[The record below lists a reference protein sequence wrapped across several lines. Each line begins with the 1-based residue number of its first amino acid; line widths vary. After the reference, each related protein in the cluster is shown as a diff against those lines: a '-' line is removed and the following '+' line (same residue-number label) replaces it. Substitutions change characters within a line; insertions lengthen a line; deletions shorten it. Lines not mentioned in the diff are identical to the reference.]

1 MNKTVTEIAVEAGLI
16 SKSAANRL
24 GKSSKAP
31 MVVALIREAHINE
44 AALYGA
50 MKKSLRL
57 PLLDIASAVA
67 DPEIVR
73 ELAAEVATRL
83 RALPLSASL
92 DGNRKVLRVAMADPT
107 DLVAIAEL
115 EETSN
120 SDLEL
125 CLLPLTVLEGMIDR
139 IYRAYSTAVVQRP
152 TARPQD
158 FVDNIFVTKGR
169 RRKTGV
175 AHLGGF
181 EENEISVTAQVPL
194 DALDRLAT
202 TSDSDG
208 EVDLTAPATSWRD
221 LELRFRGLYRALIM
235 KGVLSASDVVDAI
248 AALKV
253 EDQE

>member
-1 MNKTVTEIAVEAGLI
+1 MTKTVTEIAVEAGLI

-24 GKSSKAP
+24 GKTSKAP
-31 MVVALIREAHINE
+31 MVVALVREAHVNE
-44 AALYGA
+44 AALYSA
-50 MKKSLRL
+50 MKKALRL
-57 PLLDIASAVA
+57 PLLDVASAVA
-67 DPEIVR
+67 DPETVR
-73 ELAAEVATRL
+73 ELPAEVAARL
-83 RALPLSASL
+83 RALPLSTAL

-115 EETSN
+115 EETSD

-125 CLLPLTVLEGMIDR
+125 CLLPLSVLEEMIDR

-175 AHLGGF
+175 AQIGGF
-181 EENEISVTAQVPL
+181 DENEISVTAQVPL
-194 DALDRLAT
+194 VSLA
-202 TSDSDG
+202 SLANAADSEAD
-208 EVDLTAPATSWRD
+208 VDLTAPAASWRD

-235 KGVLSASDVVDAI
+235 KGVLSASDVVEAI
-248 AALKV
+248 AALKA

>member
-1 MNKTVTEIAVEAGLI
+1 MTKTVTEIAVEAGLI

-24 GKSSKAP
+24 GKTSKSP
-31 MVVALIREAHINE
+31 MVVALVREAHINE

-50 MKKSLRL
+50 MKKALRL
-57 PLLDIASAVA
+57 PLLDVASAVA
-67 DPEIVR
+67 DPETVR
-73 ELAAEVATRL
+73 ELPAEVAARL
-83 RALPLSASL
+83 RVLPLSTAL

-115 EETSN
+115 EDTSDC
-120 SDLEL
+120 DLEL
-125 CLLPLTVLEGMIDR
+125 CLLPLSVLEEMIDR

-175 AHLGGF
+175 VQIGGF
-181 EENEISVTAQVPL
+181 DENEISVTAQVPL
-194 DALDRLAT
+194 VSLA
-202 TSDSDG
+202 SLASAADSEG
-208 EVDLTAPATSWRD
+208 EVDLTAPAASWRD

-235 KGVLSASDVVDAI
+235 KGVLSASDVVDAM
-248 AALKV
+248 AALKA
-253 EDQE
+253 EEQE

>member
-1 MNKTVTEIAVEAGLI
+1 MTKTVTEIAVEAGLI
-16 SKSAANRL
+16 SKAAANRL

-31 MVVALIREAHINE
+31 MVVALIREAHISE

-57 PLLDIASAVA
+57 PLLDVASAVA
-67 DPEIVR
+67 DPETVR
-73 ELAAEVATRL
+73 ELPAEVAARL
-83 RALPLSASL
+83 RALPLSATL

-115 EETSN
+115 EDTSD

-125 CLLPLTVLEGMIDR
+125 CLLPLSVLEEMIER

-152 TARPQD
+152 SARPQD

-169 RRKTGV
+169 RRKTGL
-175 AHLGGF
+175 AQISGF
-181 EENEISVTAQVPL
+181 DENEISVTAQVPL
-194 DALDRLAT
+194 VSLAN
-202 TSDSDG
+202 SANAADN
-208 EVDLTAPATSWRD
+208 EVDLTAPAASWRD

-235 KGVLSASDVVDAI
+235 KGVLTASDVVDAM
-248 AALKV
+248 AALKS

>member
-1 MNKTVTEIAVEAGLI
+1 MTKTVTEIAVEAGLI

-31 MVVALIREAHINE
+31 MVVALVHEAHINE

-50 MKKSLRL
+50 MKKALRL
-57 PLLDIASAVA
+57 PLLDLASAVA
-67 DPEIVR
+67 DPETVR
-73 ELAAEVATRL
+73 ELPAEVAARL
-83 RALPLSASL
+83 RALPLSTAH

-115 EETSN
+115 EETSDC
-120 SDLEL
+120 DLEL
-125 CLLPLTVLEGMIDR
+125 CLLPLTLLEEMIDR

-152 TARPQD
+152 SARPQD

-175 AHLGGF
+175 AHISGF
-181 EENEISVTAQVPL
+181 EENEISVTAQVS
-194 DALDRLAT
+194 LA
-202 TSDSDG
+202 SLANAADNDS
-208 EVDLTAPATSWRD
+208 EIDLTAPAASWRD

-235 KGVLSASDVVDAI
+235 KGVLSASDVVDAM
-248 AALKV
+248 AALKA